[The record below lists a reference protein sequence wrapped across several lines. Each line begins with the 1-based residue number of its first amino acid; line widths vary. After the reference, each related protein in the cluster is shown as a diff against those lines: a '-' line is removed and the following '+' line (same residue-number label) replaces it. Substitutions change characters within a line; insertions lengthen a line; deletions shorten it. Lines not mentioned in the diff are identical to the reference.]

1 MWSTLKIILA
11 LFYKKYPVK
20 FKLFLI
26 LPVIFFI
33 KTHAQTY
40 IFGKV
45 ISESGTEM
53 QDVNVINIRT
63 DEMVLSNTDG
73 HFMIS
78 GKAGD
83 ELRFIKAGYDR
94 LSKRISQE
102 NIQAPINV
110 TLVRTTI
117 EIPEV
122 QVKQVLTGNLKIDSR
137 TYNKPQKVQK
147 LTKEIDRYIA
157 QKSDPRILAARPGE
171 FVQPKGEGFSIGK
184 AKDKWDDIDLMNYI
198 KASLG
203 DEYFTNLKIE
213 KPLIDHFISY
223 VLAGGFERKK
233 ILKYG
238 YCSDADLYRFQRFV
252 LVRISSYRTPQPR
265 N

>member
-1 MWSTLKIILA
+1 MKL
-11 LFYKKYPVK
+11 
-20 FKLFLI
+20 KLFFFLSLI
-26 LPVIFFI
+26 FSVYI
-33 KTHAQTY
+33 HAQSY
-40 IFGKV
+40 IFGK
-45 ISESGTEM
+45 ITSEDGTEI

-63 DEMVLSNTDG
+63 DEMVISNRDG

-83 ELRFIKAGYDR
+83 ELRFVKPGYER
-94 LSKRISQE
+94 LTKKVSQE
-102 NIQAPINV
+102 NIQSPMNISL
-110 TLVRTTI
+110 TRSTI
-117 EIPEV
+117 QIPEV
-122 QVKQVLTGNLKIDSR
+122 EVKKGLTGNLKID
-137 TYNKPQKVQK
+137 TKNYNKPQKVIK

-184 AKDKWDDIDLMNYI
+184 VKNKWDDVDLIKYI
-198 KASLG
+198 RASLG
-203 DEYFTNLKIE
+203 DDYFTDLKIE

-238 YCSDADLYRFQRFV
+238 FCSDADLNRFQRFV
-252 LVRISSYRTPQPR
+252 LTRVSSYRSPQTAK
-265 N
+265 

>member
-1 MWSTLKIILA
+1 MKI
-11 LFYKKYPVK
+11 
-20 FKLFLI
+20 KLFFLFSI
-26 LPVIFFI
+26 LFCIH
-33 KTHAQTY
+33 TYAQSY
-40 IFGKV
+40 IFGK
-45 ISESGTEM
+45 ITSENGKEM
-53 QDVNVINIRT
+53 PDVNVINIRT
-63 DEMVLSNTDG
+63 DEMVLSNNDG

-83 ELRFIKAGYDR
+83 ELRFIKVGYER
-94 LSKRISQE
+94 MSQRVSQE
-102 NIQAPINV
+102 NIQSPLNV
-110 TLVRTTI
+110 SLVRTTI

-122 QVKQVLTGNLKIDSR
+122 QVKQGLTGNLKIDSR
-137 TYNKPQKVQK
+137 SYNKPKKVEK
-147 LTKEIDRYIA
+147 LTKDIDQYIA

-184 AKDKWDDIDLMNYI
+184 AKDKWDDIDLINYI

-203 DEYFTNLKIE
+203 DDYFTNLRIE

-252 LVRISSYRTPQPR
+252 LTRISSYRTPQR
-265 N
+265 